1 MSRSKDQLRPSSQL
15 TAPLNPD
22 IIVRASETATRQPST
37 EVDLGTMK
45 IAFRAAQG
53 GRAVEV
59 IRLETNPRS
68 REFVLLQSSFQ
79 ITEILV
85 RRIDRERWYSVR
97 MSAVG
102 SADTD
107 ARIRIKM
114 YPGEWEFNRCEDES
128 ILIWKSI
135 LKW

>member
-1 MSRSKDQLRPSSQL
+1 MSRSKDQFRPSSQL

-22 IIVRASETATRQPST
+22 VIVRASETATRQRSA

-85 RRIDRERWYSVR
+85 RRIDRERWSSVR

-102 SADTD
+102 SADTE

-114 YPGEWEFNRCEDES
+114 YPGE
-128 ILIWKSI
+128 
-135 LKW
+135 

>member
-1 MSRSKDQLRPSSQL
+1 MKYPQSKSQIRSSSQL
-15 TAPLNPD
+15 TTPLNPD
-22 IIVRASETATRQPST
+22 IIVRASETSTRQPGA

-45 IAFRAAQG
+45 IAFRTAQG

-59 IRLETNPRS
+59 HSCERAETNPRS

-85 RRIDRERWYSVR
+85 RRVDRERWSSVR
-97 MSAVG
+97 MCAVG
-102 SADTD
+102 SADAE

-114 YPGEWEFNRCEDES
+114 YPGE
-128 ILIWKSI
+128 
-135 LKW
+135 